1 MATYVVKARKT
12 ALKANFSA
20 SATQLTL
27 NELLDSRGD
36 PIVMASFGDWFALVV
51 KQGSQVEIV
60 KCDGLTQNGNGS
72 ATCNVATNG
81 RNIDPVPPYEGS
93 ASGFP
98 FLSGAEVIV
107 TNDPLTMMYYLFN
120 NENTWLQKQTFSVAP
135 ESAVNA
141 VTANAL
147 IRKSQLDSA
156 VLGVITSVSV
166 VVQGIAGVTVAD
178 GDLIYFDTTADAWL
192 KCDADT
198 ASTVNNVL
206 LGIAQG
212 SATIGNLIANGVML
226 RGTDDAQSGMSAG
239 DIMYASN
246 TAGDISNV
254 AGTVPVAV
262 GIASSATELYFEPRF
277 NTGLSQNQVNALN
290 GANNPSGSNVFVT
303 MNDTSATPSA
313 NIIPKADANGTL
325 NSFVT
330 GLNTTVT
337 AGETLAVGNPVAGYY
352 YQSDGGVL
360 LDAKTSTSSNSTSSL
375 STTITIAVQPN
386 RTAVVIVPYATGSGF
401 ITSGVTFDGV
411 AMTAVVNNVSLG
423 SSRYVSAYR
432 IVNPNTGASR
442 TVTVTFT
449 GTVSEAGLFIYSY
462 YNTDTAT
469 PGTTYGAT
477 VGGAHSI
484 TPAVAGSRALSFF
497 GWNSTVLSGN
507 DLSNTEFQNPG
518 GTAPQRTGDSGIIP
532 NTLNFSSTASGSP
545 LGGAYIVIKPFTA
558 LSFGSAKKTSASN
571 TANAVELNLYNSFLG
586 FVTAITGGGVLG
598 TTTTVQHTGIVSGLS
613 GLTPMSTYYLS
624 DTVGVISTTAG
635 TNSKK
640 IGIALSATTLLLK
653 NDN

>member
-36 PIVMASFGDWFALVV
+36 PIVMASFGDWFALVI

-72 ATCNVATNG
+72 ATCDVATNG
-81 RNIDPVPPYEGS
+81 RNIAPIPPYTGS
-93 ASGFP
+93 ASGFT

-156 VLGVITSVSV
+156 VLGVATSVSV
-166 VVQGIAGVTVAD
+166 VVEGIAGVTVAD

-212 SATIGNLIANGVML
+212 SGTIGNLIANGVML
-226 RGTDDAQSGMSAG
+226 RGTDDAQTGMSAG

-254 AGTVPVAV
+254 AGTTPVAV
-262 GIASSATELYFEPRF
+262 GIAKSATELYFEPRF
-277 NTGLSQNQVNALN
+277 NTSLSQNQVNALN
-290 GANNPSGSNVFVT
+290 GANNPSGSNVFLT
-303 MNDTSATPSA
+303 ANDASATPSA

-330 GLNTTVT
+330 GINGVYQALENLT
-337 AGETLAVGNPVAGYY
+337 AGNAVSAYPI
-352 YQSDGGVL
+352 QSDGGIKI
-360 LDAKTSTSSNSTSSL
+360 D
-375 STTITIAVQPN
+375 TT
-386 RTAVVIVPYATGSGF
+386 TGSGSTISSSGS
-401 ITSGVTFDGV
+401 ITVGANSNKLVLIF
-411 AMTAVVNNVSLG
+411 A
-423 SSRYVSAYR
+423 SSAD
-432 IVNPNTGASR
+432 NTTVP
-442 TVTVTFT
+442 TVTVGGNSATQINGGNAPNMYAFYRLAPANGANAISFNTSCAWVAYSLYNVHQTTPIDTSSTTTNT
-449 GTVSEAGLFIYSY
+449 GSAIT
-462 YNTDTAT
+462 
-469 PGTTYGAT
+469 
-477 VGGAHSI
+477 
-484 TPAVAGSRALSFF
+484 TPATTVDGAMMFTAF
-497 GWNSTVLSGN
+497 GTGQDNTTPSLSG
-507 DLSNTEFQNPG
+507 EVG
-518 GTAPQRTGDSGIIP
+518 YAGVIGA
-532 NTLNFSSTASGSP
+532 STSD
-545 LGGAYIVIKPFTA
+545 
-558 LSFGSAKKTSASN
+558 GSAKLYVGSAGQVFPTRTSSGTTTTGGFSLRLIYVSIAPATSVTYTGVVKTYAGNNSTIALSQY
-571 TANAVELNLYNSFLG
+571 ANRWAQFLG
-586 FVTAITGGGVLG
+586 FVTNSPTSGQNA
-598 TTTTVQHTGIVSGLS
+598 TVQHTGVVSGLS
-613 GLTPMSTYYLS
+613 GLKPMTLYYLS
-624 DTVGVISTTAG
+624 DTTGAISDVAG

-640 IGIALSATTLLLK
+640 IGIALSATTLLIK
-653 NDN
+653 HDN